1 MQRLIRTGASVL
13 ALALALAACGSDDE
27 RPAASG
33 DASSE
38 ETASSTTEPSEA
50 EGDAEAAS
58 GICADLPPAEEATE
72 GATRTAVIGKDY
84 EFFAAEALAL
94 GGQQAVSFINE
105 GEELHEL
112 NIVRIA
118 PEETRSVEQIIQESA
133 GADAPPATITPVAM
147 GIACPGE
154 RTVFNADL
162 SEPGRYAAVCFIPVG
177 TTPESDPEAEPSGP
191 PHAAEGMFAEFTVAP
206 PA

>member
-1 MQRLIRTGASVL
+1 MHRMIRTGASVL
-13 ALALALAACGSDDE
+13 VLALALAACGSDDE
-27 RPAASG
+27 EPAASG
-33 DASSE
+33 SASASE
-38 ETASSTTEPSEA
+38 EPAEDATDDTAADEDEA
-50 EGDAEAAS
+50 EGEAA
-58 GICADLPPAEEATE
+58 GVCAELPPAEEAAE
-72 GATRTAVIGKDY
+72 GATRTAVIAQDY
-84 EFFAAEALAL
+84 SFAAVEALAL
-94 GGQQAVSFINE
+94 GGQQAISLINE

-118 PEETRSVEQIIQESA
+118 PEETRPLEQIIQESA
-133 GADAPPATITPVAM
+133 GSEAPPATITPVAM

-177 TTPESDPEAEPSGP
+177 TTATEEGDGP

-206 PA
+206 AA

>member
-13 ALALALAACGSDDE
+13 VLALALAACGSDDE
-27 RPAASG
+27 EPAASG
-33 DASSE
+33 DTSSE
-38 ETASSTTEPSEA
+38 ESSSSTTEPA
-50 EGDAEAAS
+50 EDGEEQAAS

-118 PEETRSVEQIIQESA
+118 PEETRPLEQIIQESA
-133 GADAPPATITPVAM
+133 GSDAPPATITPVAM

>member
-1 MQRLIRTGASVL
+1 MQRTIRTFASVL
-13 ALALALAACGSDDE
+13 LLALALAACGSDDE
-27 RPAASG
+27 KPAASG
-33 DASSE
+33 DTSSE
-38 ETASSTTEPSEA
+38 DSASSTTEPEA
-50 EGDAEAAS
+50 DEEEAAS

-118 PEETRSVEQIIQESA
+118 PEETRSLEQIIQESA
-133 GADAPPATITPVAM
+133 GSDAPPATITPVAM

-177 TTPESDPEAEPSGP
+177 TTPDSDPEAEPSGP

>member
-1 MQRLIRTGASVL
+1 MHRSIRTAASVL
-13 ALALALAACGSDDE
+13 VLALGLVACGSDD
-27 RPAASG
+27 
-33 DASSE
+33 DAD
-38 ETASSTTEPSEA
+38 ETASASASASEDAETTDDTEA
-50 EGDAEAAS
+50 EDDAAAS
-58 GICADLPPAEEATE
+58 GICADLPPAEEGAE
-72 GATRTAVIGKDY
+72 GATRTAVIAKDY
-84 EFFAAEALAL
+84 AFAAVEALAL
-94 GGQQAVSFINE
+94 GGQQAVSLINE

-118 PEETRSVEQIIQESA
+118 PEETRSLEQIIQESA
-133 GADAPPATITPVAM
+133 GSDAPPATITPVAM

-162 SEPGRYAAVCFIPVG
+162 SQPGRYAAVCFIPVG
-177 TTPESDPEAEPSGP
+177 TTADADPEGEPSGP